1 MHSAAALSLVVG
13 LIITLPAL
21 APPHDPH
28 PPIPTLRA
36 WCGLWEGGEGRALV
50 YRYVWRD
57 DLSDTF
63 DESVR
68 VLLPVE
74 RQSVC
79 LVRATVPDPL

>member
-1 MHSAAALSLVVG
+1 M
-13 LIITLPAL
+13 
-21 APPHDPH
+21 
-28 PPIPTLRA
+28 PTLRA

-68 VLLPVE
+68 VLLPVAWNASQCVSYALLSPT
-74 RQSVC
+74 RYK
-79 LVRATVPDPL
+79 T

>member
-68 VLLPVE
+68 V
-74 RQSVC
+74 
-79 LVRATVPDPL
+79 

>member
-1 MHSAAALSLVVG
+1 M
-13 LIITLPAL
+13 
-21 APPHDPH
+21 
-28 PPIPTLRA
+28 PTLRA
-36 WCGLWEGGEGRALV
+36 WYGPWEGDEGRALV

>member
-1 MHSAAALSLVVG
+1 MLVLDWTRRVSRDASHLGDTPLDGSLSLRS
-13 LIITLPAL
+13 LRRTE
-21 APPHDPH
+21 DPH

-68 VLLPVE
+68 V
-74 RQSVC
+74 
-79 LVRATVPDPL
+79 

>member
-1 MHSAAALSLVVG
+1 MDHQSTNSTGQRHNVSPFALTSHAVCVSCTGAAWA
-13 LIITLPAL
+13 AK
-21 APPHDPH
+21 
-28 PPIPTLRA
+28 
-36 WCGLWEGGEGRALV
+36 WEGGEGRALV

>member
-1 MHSAAALSLVVG
+1 MSTPTPNSVNRVTRVGARQTMSRQDLQVG
-13 LIITLPAL
+13 LG
-21 APPHDPH
+21 
-28 PPIPTLRA
+28 RRR
-36 WCGLWEGGEGRALV
+36 GRRALV

-57 DLSDTF
+57 DLSDAF

-79 LVRATVPDPL
+79 LVRATVIDPL

>member
-1 MHSAAALSLVVG
+1 MYVDR
-13 LIITLPAL
+13 P
-21 APPHDPH
+21 
-28 PPIPTLRA
+28 
-36 WCGLWEGGEGRALV
+36 WEGDEGRALV

-68 VLLPVE
+68 VWLSAG

-79 LVRATVPDPL
+79 LVRATVPDPLQDLNPF

>member
-1 MHSAAALSLVVG
+1 M
-13 LIITLPAL
+13 
-21 APPHDPH
+21 DP
-28 PPIPTLRA
+28 
-36 WCGLWEGGEGRALV
+36 GWEGDEGRALV

-68 VLLPVE
+68 VCLSVG

>member
-1 MHSAAALSLVVG
+1 MAG
-13 LIITLPAL
+13 R
-21 APPHDPH
+21 PH
-28 PPIPTLRA
+28 
-36 WCGLWEGGEGRALV
+36 ALV
-50 YRYVWRD
+50 NPSVTELYRYVWRD

-68 VLLPVE
+68 VWLSVG